1 MLTSLLYAYP
11 VLLWLHILALAVWG
25 GAMLVTDLRL
35 LDLICKTH
43 SLADAID
50 GLRWPKRLSFTMV
63 AFCGVLLFVAKA
75 GEYSYNF
82 WFWVKMSLLLL
93 LAANYLI
100 LRRGVSRDRMKLAG
114 GLSLL
119 LWMGAIWAARG
130 PATVKDIMH
139 SMVDPSGDFL
149 FHSVQMISD
158 DRGIREVAPGTDAQ
172 WQDVRSRVQVLMTVP
187 DLLSVP
193 GLRAAR
199 PRDRSKNPEV
209 EDEPAE
215 VQKSLDSNGSDFA
228 RRARKLGDA
237 ASVALQAV
245 DSKDKDALIRA
256 LDGIDKACEVCHLR
270 YWYPKDK
277 RAQEAARASGI
288 LE

>member
-1 MLTSLLYAYP
+1 MLLTLYP
-11 VLLWLHILALAVWG
+11 VLLWLHIVALIVWG

-35 LDLICKTH
+35 LGVGFTDDSVVDLVG
-43 SLADAID
+43 
-50 GLRWPKRLSFTMV
+50 GLRWPKRIGFIV
-63 AFCGVLLFVAKA
+63 AAVCGALL
-75 GEYSYNF
+75 
-82 WFWVKMSLLLL
+82 FWVKRGEYPYNPSFWIKMALLAL

-100 LRRGVSRDRMKLAG
+100 LRRGEIKGRAKLAG

-119 LWMGAIWAARG
+119 LWMGAIAAARG
-130 PATVKDIMH
+130 PTTVKDIMH
-139 SMVDPSGDFL
+139 SMVDPSGDYL
-149 FHSVQMISD
+149 FKSVQMISD
-158 DRGIREVAPGTDAQ
+158 DRGVREVAPQTDAQ
-172 WQDVRSRVQVLMTVP
+172 WQDVGLRVKVLMNVP
-187 DLLSVP
+187 DLLSAP
-193 GLRAAR
+193 TIRAAR

-215 VQKSLDSNGSDFA
+215 VEQLLDANRADFA
-228 RRARKLGDA
+228 RRARRLRDA
-237 ASVALQAV
+237 ASVAMRAV
-245 DSKDKDALIRA
+245 DAKDKDALERA